1 MLLTRFATVEL
12 SVPAPTNVP
21 PLTYNTSDGAEVKVV
36 GVHADFGVGTSLESE
51 QAGPAVAW
59 TGMTEAVVVL
69 LAAEVR
75 VELDFHAFTPP
86 HLPAPPERAALE
98 TAIEDYA
105 DLLALQHQCAR
116 RIGSPLPAM
125 ILQPESDQEAAWLG
139 TFDRI
144 AAGEKP
150 GSGGA
155 IGDALI
161 LPPLT
166 AGSPL
171 PAMLLDRRVGMS
183 LLAEAMSA
191 GTPVSRLRDLVRVIE
206 HGFKLPAGSCVDPLT
221 EFLGYWADRLGFNRD
236 EVEFWLTDMRGS
248 SAHADVRQQVARG
261 FDHAIEVR
269 RLEFAAYDLLF
280 HKATW
285 RSPDTVRRTPVLP
298 LRGAPSRAGGSV
310 LMQPN
315 AMTRV
320 RLTDPYRS
328 YPLDMRAKISLQDSW
343 LIDAERDHPTKKPH
357 GEDVGPT
364 RLEP

>member
-21 PLTYNTSDGAEVKVV
+21 PLTYNSSDGIEVKVV
-36 GVHADFGVGTSLESE
+36 GTHADFDVGTSLDSE
-51 QAGPAVAW
+51 QARPAVAW
-59 TGMTEAVVVL
+59 TGMTEVVVVL
-69 LAAEVR
+69 LAAEFR

-105 DLLALQHQCAR
+105 DLLALLHQCAR

-125 ILQPESDQEAAWLG
+125 MLQPESDQEAAWLG
-139 TFDRI
+139 TFDSI
-144 AAGEKP
+144 AAGGKP
-150 GSGGA
+150 SS
-155 IGDALI
+155 GDALI
-161 LPPLT
+161 LPPLI

-206 HGFKLPAGSCVDPLT
+206 HGFKLAAGSCVDPLT

-285 RSPDTVRRTPVLP
+285 RSPDTERRTPVLP
-298 LRGAPSRAGGSV
+298 LRGAPGRAGGSV
-310 LMQPN
+310 LMQPT

-320 RLTDPYRS
+320 RLTDPYGS
-328 YPLDMRAKISLQDSW
+328 YPLDMRAKITLQDSW
-343 LIDAERDHPTKKPH
+343 LIDAERDHTTKS
-357 GEDVGPT
+357 EDVGPPT
-364 RLEP
+364 GLEP